1 MAFNNSPFHRLCPS
15 FIVAVLGV
23 TVGCHE
29 PDPRTVEGALDA
41 VARAVEL
48 RDGRA
53 LYRVLDQRARHAL
66 ISIVEDRLASA
77 ELIRR
82 DYPAELRGQALQEL
96 GDAAQAQDAA
106 GLFATRCPDACMAEL
121 AQKLAAPEGQER
133 VGKLLRVRTVRGT
146 TLDMYPGDD
155 GWYGLVWNTEALSQE
170 RNEAARQRVQIVK
183 NAEIYRRRRDLEAA
197 DQGAAPAPRAP
208 APAPA
213 PAPPP

>member
-1 MAFNNSPFHRLCPS
+1 VF
-15 FIVAVLGV
+15 
-23 TVGCHE
+23 
-29 PDPRTVEGALDA
+29 DD
-41 VARAVEL
+41 
-48 RDGRA
+48 
-53 LYRVLDQRARHAL
+53 DQRSTWRAASRRDVPVRRPCVA
-66 ISIVEDRLASA
+66 SNRQGKRQASA

-82 DYPAELRGQALQEL
+82 DYPGELRGPALQEL

-106 GLFATRCPDACMAEL
+106 GLFATRCPEACMAEL

-133 VGKLLRVRTVRGT
+133 VGKLLRVRTIRGT

-208 APAPA
+208 EPAPA
-213 PAPPP
+213 PEP